1 MIPFLSVITFFVHQ
15 EHCGFREN
23 HYCMGNIA
31 LREFLKSLCDSSFWI
46 YAIFWK
52 LQQEN
57 EMFLSWED
65 WHYDYSKVRTLTGN
79 SPAELS
85 TSDANQSLSF
95 DDDGSIID
103 RTANQITFAVV
114 KTSGL
119 KYKLGEGVIGE
130 VILTQ
135 SHCWVSLDDVSAS
148 NCKSE
153 TPFNIPDEWL
163 PQISAGVKT
172 ILVLP
177 LLPHGVL
184 QLGSREKV
192 PEIKEAVNHI
202 KAMFSLIGYEQE
214 RCAPWTPNKN
224 PTHSL
229 SSPMPFFLDNMDGS
243 LLMDSIYLSGMQS
256 EGPENGAEANQDRVT
271 NCQVIGQ
278 LENLQQSDDSETLVL
293 PKGILEISN
302 LPSQPLNANHTDIV
316 DDNNLWF
323 SSMGEDSV
331 VFKSHNLG
339 MSAEFSHEL
348 SNSCTIDDTSEWPL
362 KSRDIEHA
370 DHKPTNNMLNFP
382 TDCELHKALGSSFQ
396 GWASE
401 TSVLFEN
408 AFSDFRLSHE
418 MDYSYDVER
427 SAEYLSRDDT
437 EFLLE
442 GVIPNR
448 NGSSHSPSP
457 SESNDTKLTVLS
469 RRSDTSS
476 KALNIL
482 EGTTSGENVFAVV
495 THCKDRVS
503 VPSSPVSMNRV
514 RSLIKK
520 ERWDEDHAPALA
532 RKGEKQL
539 SGSKRRS
546 RTGDN
551 KKPRPRDRQLIQER
565 LRELRILVPSSMKC
579 SIDSLLERTIK
590 HMLFLR
596 RVTHQAEKLTKLET
610 FEQKVDLQDNKN
622 KWEYIP
628 FSGGF
633 HGRTNLTVESGC
645 EFQACPAPIA
655 VEDLNQPGH
664 MLIKVI
670 CNEQGLFLEIAQV
683 ITRLELTIL
692 KGLLEN
698 YSKDTW
704 ACFIV
709 EASKDFQKMD
719 IFWPL
724 MQLLHCT
731 RAKVSSKK

>member
-1 MIPFLSVITFFVHQ
+1 
-15 EHCGFREN
+15 
-23 HYCMGNIA
+23 MGKIA
-31 LREFLKSLCDSSFWI
+31 LREFLKSLCDNSCWK

-52 LQQEN
+52 LQHEY

-65 WHYDYSKVRTLTGN
+65 WYYDYPKVRTLTGN
-79 SPAELS
+79 LPTELS
-85 TSDANQSLSF
+85 ANDANQFLSF
-95 DDDGSIID
+95 DNGSVIDG
-103 RTANQITFAVV
+103 TASQIAVLE
-114 KTSGL
+114 TSCL
-119 KYKLGEGVIGE
+119 QYKLGEGYAPVLDVVGLFHQTPILRIIGE
-130 VILTQ
+130 VVCTQ
-135 SHCWVSLDDVSAS
+135 SHCWISLDDVLAS

-177 LLPHGVL
+177 LFPHGVL
-184 QLGSREKV
+184 QLGSHEKV
-192 PEIKEAVNHI
+192 PEIREAVSHI
-202 KAMFSLIGYEQE
+202 KVMFSSIGYEQA
-214 RCAPWTPNKN
+214 RYAPLTPNKN

-229 SSPMPFFLDNMDGS
+229 PSLMPFLLDTMDGS
-243 LLMDSIYLSGMQS
+243 SLIDSIYLSGMQF
-256 EGPENGAEANQDRVT
+256 EGPENGAEANRDRVT
-271 NCQVIGQ
+271 ACQVIGQ
-278 LENLQQSDDSETLVL
+278 LEHLLRADDSETLVL
-293 PKGILEISN
+293 TKGLPEISN
-302 LPSQPLNANHTDIV
+302 LPSQPVNANHTDIV
-316 DDNNLWF
+316 DDNDLWF
-323 SSMGEDSV
+323 SSMDEDLL

-348 SNSCTIDDTSEWPL
+348 SNSCTANDTSEWAL
-362 KSRDIEHA
+362 KSKDIDHA
-370 DHKPTNNMLNFP
+370 DHKTTRDMFNFP
-382 TDCELHKALGSSFQ
+382 TDSELHKALGPSFQ
-396 GWASE
+396 GRAHE
-401 TSVLFEN
+401 TSILFEN

-418 MDYSYDVER
+418 VDYFYDVER
-427 SAEYLSRDDT
+427 STEYLSKDDA

-442 GVIPNR
+442 SVIPNR
-448 NGSSHSPSP
+448 YGSSHPPSP

-469 RRSDTSS
+469 RQSNTSS
-476 KALNIL
+476 KVLNIL
-482 EGTTSGENVFAVV
+482 EGRTSGEDVSAVI
-495 THCKDRVS
+495 THCKDRIS
-503 VPSSPVSMNRV
+503 VPSSPVSMKSTK
-514 RSLIKK
+514 RSLIKR
-520 ERWDEDHAPALA
+520 ERWEEENAPALA
-532 RKGEKQL
+532 RKGEKPL
-539 SGSKRRS
+539 SGYKKRS

-590 HMLFLR
+590 HMLFLK
-596 RVTHQAEKLTKLET
+596 RVTHQAEKLTKLEA
-610 FEQKVDLQDNKN
+610 FEQKVSLQDNKN
-622 KWEYIP
+622 EWEYLH

-633 HGRTNLTVESGC
+633 RGRTNLAVESGG

-692 KGLLEN
+692 KGLVEN
-698 YSKDTW
+698 YSNDSW

-731 RAKVSSKK
+731 RPKVSSKK

>member
-1 MIPFLSVITFFVHQ
+1 
-15 EHCGFREN
+15 
-23 HYCMGNIA
+23 MGKIA
-31 LREFLKSLCDSSFWI
+31 LKEFLKSQCDNSCWI

-52 LQQEN
+52 LQHEN
-57 EMFLSWED
+57 ETFLSWED
-65 WHYDYSKVRTLTGN
+65 WYYDYPKVRTLTGN

-85 TSDANQSLSF
+85 ANDANQFLSF
-95 DDDGSIID
+95 DDDGSVID
-103 RTANQITFAVV
+103 RTASQIAFAVT
-114 KTSGL
+114 KTSCL
-119 KYKLGEGVIGE
+119 KYKLGEGIVGE
-130 VILTQ
+130 VGWTQ
-135 SHCWVSLDDVSAS
+135 SHCWVSPDDVLAS

-153 TPFNIPDEWL
+153 TPFIIPDEWL

-184 QLGSREKV
+184 QLGSHEKV

-202 KAMFSLIGYEQE
+202 KVMFSSIGYEQE
-214 RCAPWTPNKN
+214 RYAHLTPDKN

-229 SSPMPFFLDNMDGS
+229 SSLMPFLLDNMDDSS
-243 LLMDSIYLSGMQS
+243 LIDSIYLSGMQF
-256 EGPENGAEANQDRVT
+256 EGPENGAEANQDTVI

-278 LENLQQSDDSETLVL
+278 LENLQQADDSETLVL
-293 PKGILEISN
+293 PKGIPETSN
-302 LPSQPLNANHTDIV
+302 LPSQPVNANHTDIV
-316 DDNNLWF
+316 DENDLWF
-323 SSMGEDSV
+323 STMAGDSLI
-331 VFKSHNLG
+331 FKSHNLG
-339 MSAEFSHEL
+339 ISTEFSHEL
-348 SNSCTIDDTSEWPL
+348 SNSCTVYDSSKWPL
-362 KSRDIEHA
+362 NSNDIDHA
-370 DHKPTNNMLNFP
+370 DHKPTNSMFNFP
-382 TDCELHKALGSSFQ
+382 TDCELHKALGPSFQ
-396 GWASE
+396 GRASE
-401 TSVLFEN
+401 TSFLFEN
-408 AFSDFRLSHE
+408 AISDFRLSHG
-418 MDYSYDVER
+418 MDYLYDVER
-427 SAEYLSRDDT
+427 SAEYLSKDNA
-437 EFLLE
+437 EFLLDA
-442 GVIPNR
+442 VIPNR
-448 NGSSHSPSP
+448 YGSSHSPSP

-469 RRSDTSS
+469 RQSDTSS
-476 KALNIL
+476 KALGTL
-482 EGTTSGENVFAVV
+482 KGTTSCENVSAVV

-503 VPSSPVSMNRV
+503 VPSSPISRKSTV

-520 ERWDEDHAPALA
+520 ERWDEEHAPALA
-532 RKGEKQL
+532 RKGEKPL
-539 SGSKRRS
+539 SGCKRRS

-610 FEQKVDLQDNKN
+610 FEQKVSLQENKN
-622 KWEYIP
+622 KWECLP

-633 HGRTNLTVESGC
+633 HGRTNLAVESGG
-645 EFQACPAPIA
+645 EVQACPAPIA

-731 RAKVSSKK
+731 RAKVSSKT